1 MAKGLR
7 DVAGGLLQVGKG
19 ALTPEAFGEILASGD
34 PARVPMLLPAC
45 GLTLTEVLYDES
57 ERAVVQAEMD
67 TLRTVPT
74 QEDTD
79 D

>member
-1 MAKGLR
+1 MVR
-7 DVAGGLLQVGKG
+7 CIAGGLLQVGKG

-45 GLTLTEVLYDES
+45 GLTLVDVGYDTTERS
-57 ERAVVQAEMD
+57 IVQTEMD
-67 TLRTVPT
+67 KLRKVPA
-74 QEDTD
+74 QEETD